1 MEDWSIVSE
10 TTEKFNNFRLK
21 LLSTDVIFST
31 IARFVGIIQ
40 ILRSALIWYVQWF
53 LWLEINVITFLN
65 SL

>member
-21 LLSTDVIFST
+21 LLSTDIFST
-31 IARFVGIIQ
+31 IAWFVGIIQ